1 MKKVVWTAA
10 VATLALVSVG
20 VNPVAAQETSR
31 PQRQQVRARVEK
43 RAEKRFT
50 RLDQNGDGVI
60 DRSEWT
66 RKPKV
71 FDRFDRDHDGTLSP
85 EEFRRLVAARLRR
98 RH

>member
-1 MKKVVWTAA
+1 MKKVVWTGV
-10 VATLALVSVG
+10 VATLALFSVG
-20 VNPVAAQETSR
+20 GSPVAAQGTSPTR
-31 PQRQQVRARVEK
+31 RQQVRARIEK
-43 RAEKRFT
+43 RAEKRFR
-50 RLDQNGDGVI
+50 RLDQNGNGVI

-85 EEFRRLVAARLRR
+85 EEFRRLVAARARR